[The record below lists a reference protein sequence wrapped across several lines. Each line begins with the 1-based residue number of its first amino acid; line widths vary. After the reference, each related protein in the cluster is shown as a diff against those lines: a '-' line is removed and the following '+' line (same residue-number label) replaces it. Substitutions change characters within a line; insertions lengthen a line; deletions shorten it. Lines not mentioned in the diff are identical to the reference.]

1 LYECRFELKSKWSKR
16 KIELNQSA
24 FDILKTRVEI
34 MFKRELPIF
43 GTELGEVYQPDS
55 TLHGTKKILG
65 GDK

>member
-1 LYECRFELKSKWSKR
+1 
-16 KIELNQSA
+16 
-24 FDILKTRVEI
+24 